1 MLRNGHCHLS
11 RHTRLLA
18 PVLENTGATRSEG
31 KANAFLQ
38 TQLRSDPPSCISL
51 KHSKWISSSSHL
63 FYEYS
68 RQIPWFKFQLIHLL
82 APKFQFP
89 HL

>member
-1 MLRNGHCHLS
+1 M
-11 RHTRLLA
+11 A
-18 PVLENTGATRSEG
+18 AVLENTGATTGEG
-31 KANAFLQ
+31 KANTFLQ
-38 TQLRSDPPSCISL
+38 TQLSSDSPSCISL
-51 KHSKWISSSSHL
+51 KHSKCIPSSSHL